1 MCPRTKRLVEY
12 LPLDT
17 ELACDKHEK
26 QSIMHYDHTKKGFV
40 CIECEK
46 FEKLIQAPDIVETDR
61 RQLTRSCHV
70 LTELLTKQRDSIN
83 TLLHKIGD
91 FVENRVFK
99 ASELLDTC

>member
-17 ELACDKHEK
+17 ELGCEKHEK
-26 QSIMHYDHTKKGFV
+26 QSIMHYDHTKKCFV
-40 CIECEK
+40 CIECEN
-46 FEKLIQAPDIVETDR
+46 FEKLTEAPDIVETDR

-70 LTELLTKQRDSIN
+70 LTELLTKQRDSI
-83 TLLHKIGD
+83 TSLLLKIND

-99 ASELLDTC
+99 ASELLETC